1 MEQQF
6 VDAINAQR
14 AAHGAAPMH
23 VDARLVS
30 LARWWSQQMAD
41 AGAISHN
48 PRLSEMLPG
57 DWTLGGENVGVG
69 PRFDTLESAFENS
82 QHHFENMIEPRFT
95 SIGVGV
101 VAKGDSFYVTEDFM
115 ATSRPVVSHVAAVR
129 RSTPAPSAPPA
140 PPPPPPAIVA
150 VATNPIGTGY
160 WTASPSG
167 ATDKSQSPDFG
178 SLAEARL
185 NAPIV
190 ALAAA

>member
-6 VDAINAQR
+6 VDAINAKR

-41 AGAISHN
+41 AGPISHN

-95 SIGVGV
+95 AIGVGV

-115 ATSRPVVSHVAAVR
+115 ATSHVGASHVVASHVAAVR
-129 RSTPAPSAPPA
+129 STPAPAAPG
-140 PPPPPPAIVA
+140 PPP
-150 VATNPIGTGY
+150 
-160 WTASPSG
+160 
-167 ATDKSQSPDFG
+167 
-178 SLAEARL
+178 
-185 NAPIV
+185 
-190 ALAAA
+190 